1 MILKE
6 ELIIEEIRNIS
17 GNSRKWEKNVWDLEK
32 ALLRGKLTEEVPT
45 VSKKR
50 GKVLNNLTVH
60 LRVLNNPT
68 MQLEK

>member
-1 MILKE
+1 M
-6 ELIIEEIRNIS
+6 
-17 GNSRKWEKNVWDLEK
+17 GKNVWDLEK
-32 ALLRGKLTEEVPT
+32 ALLRGKLTEKVPT